1 MENKYSILAQYK
13 IYVQTVNRMQEGYN
27 RSHKFFILLLSFIIV
42 LLALSYSE
50 NTSFLEGQTSK
61 RFVIILGLGLNTL
74 WFIGVRSFRQM
85 FLGKFKVLREMEKYL
100 PFQCF
105 DREWEIIGIK
115 NNILKY
121 WPIPIIEQNIPVIF
135 VLLFVYL
142 LIVLKWDISLQTN
155 LLLNEHNIIQTFV
168 ERSSTLL
175 VQVFHVRGAYGTTW
189 TEAIRA
195 HFPTTWVVTHIV
207 VTTPYVIGITYV
219 TNMLQQKK
227 VYHEPTKKP
236 DTDFHG
242 VSYPTLL
249 TGHTDLLWKTQQ
261 KKFSSSRN

>member
-85 FLGKFKVLREMEKYL
+85 FLGKFKVLREMEKHL

-142 LIVLKWDISLQTN
+142 LIVLK
-155 LLLNEHNIIQTFV
+155 
-168 ERSSTLL
+168 
-175 VQVFHVRGAYGTTW
+175 
-189 TEAIRA
+189 
-195 HFPTTWVVTHIV
+195 
-207 VTTPYVIGITYV
+207 
-219 TNMLQQKK
+219 
-227 VYHEPTKKP
+227 
-236 DTDFHG
+236 
-242 VSYPTLL
+242 
-249 TGHTDLLWKTQQ
+249 
-261 KKFSSSRN
+261 